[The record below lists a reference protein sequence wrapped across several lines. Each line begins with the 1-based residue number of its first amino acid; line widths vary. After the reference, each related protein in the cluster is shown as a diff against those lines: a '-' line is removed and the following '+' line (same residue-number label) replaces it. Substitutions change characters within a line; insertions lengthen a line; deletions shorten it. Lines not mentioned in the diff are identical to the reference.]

1 MRKNNQQIKTI
12 NNKQKLT
19 NSINKNNN
27 NKLPAAP
34 SASQGSVAPRLHAP
48 SHRTPPP
55 PPFSGKQTNFN
66 FFSNPQHTS
75 TSGSGSNDIIGSLG
89 ASSIKNSS
97 PSSSLA
103 SSLSRMTLATLIMM
117 MIGMTTLIMTMVMTG
132 MTMSMTSTPP

>member
-1 MRKNNQQIKTI
+1 M
-12 NNKQKLT
+12 T
-19 NSINKNNN
+19 NYLQLLLRLKD
-27 NKLPAAP
+27 LLH
-34 SASQGSVAPRLHAP
+34 QGSMLRPTGLHRR
-48 SHRTPPP
+48 HL
-55 PPFSGKQTNFN
+55 FSGKQKNFN
-66 FFSNPQHTS
+66 LFSNPEHTS